1 MCLAIP
7 TQITTIDENQM
18 ATVVLGGVERQISL
32 VMTPEAKIG
41 DYVLVHTGYSITI
54 MSHEE
59 AQASLEA
66 FAELAA
72 IQEEM
77 EQEAGGKTQNSSV
90 FAASA

>member
-77 EQEAGGKTQNSSV
+77 EQEAGSRRQDTSGV
-90 FAASA
+90 AMPA

>member
-7 TQITTIDENQM
+7 TQITTIDDSQM

-32 VMTPEAKIG
+32 VMTPEAQVG

-54 MSHEE
+54 MSQEE

-77 EQEAGGKTQNSSV
+77 EREEAGSKTHD
-90 FAASA
+90 A

>member
-7 TQITTIDENQM
+7 TQITTIDDNQM
-18 ATVVLGGVERQISL
+18 ATVVLDGVERQISV
-32 VMTPEAKIG
+32 VMTPEAQVG
-41 DYVLVHTGYSITI
+41 DYVLVHTGYAITL
-54 MSHEE
+54 MSQEE

-77 EQEAGGKTQNSSV
+77 DREASRAEGLPGE
-90 FAASA
+90 